1 MLFYLIRPFIRW
13 KINILLDDNK
23 QPGVVM
29 RWLLKKDNVSRKYY
43 QTLLQLEVQLREHLP
58 AETSSTDDA
67 MRRVFGKQLA
77 NEANDSKL
85 HAARNISPAYSKQD
99 KKRKLY
105 AVIIPAALI
114 LLITAVLFFRPAPE
128 QQIAYIPH
136 IPQIDIN
143 PLITQPQT
151 VDNTSSALPQSL
163 DLLAL
168 TEQVVPAGV
177 REAFRPAMVP
187 IKETYDIGKEQLLE
201 DLASLPIQPL
211 TEFSRRFYPVAS
223 NGQQNN
229 GLSENDQQENRPKT
243 ISDWLPPELFNVNW
257 LLPNQP

>member
-1 MLFYLIRPFIRW
+1 MFFYLIRFFIRW
-13 KINILLDDNK
+13 KINTLLDDNR

-58 AETSSTDDA
+58 TETTSTDDA
-67 MRRVFGKQLA
+67 SHHIFGQQLA
-77 NEANDSKL
+77 KRVYDSKSY
-85 HAARNISPAYSKQD
+85 ATRSISPAMAKRD
-99 KKRKLY
+99 KKRKSYTAIL
-105 AVIIPAALI
+105 PAALV
-114 LLITAVLFFRPAPE
+114 LLIMAVLFFRPVPE
-128 QQIAYIPH
+128 QQVVYIPH
-136 IPQIDIN
+136 TPQIYTNPPIN
-143 PLITQPQT
+143 QQQT
-151 VDNTSSALPQSL
+151 VDNTPSALPQSL

-168 TEQVVPAGV
+168 TEQVVPLGV

-223 NGQQNN
+223 NGQQNS
-229 GLSENDQQENRPKT
+229 GLPENDQQENRPKT
-243 ISDWLPPELFNVNW
+243 ISDWLNPEFFNVNW
-257 LLPNQP
+257 LLPDQQ

>member
-1 MLFYLIRPFIRW
+1 MFFYLIRPFIRW
-13 KINILLDDNK
+13 KINTLLDDNK
-23 QPGVVM
+23 QPGAVM

-43 QTLLQLEVQLREHLP
+43 QTLLQLEVQLREYLP
-58 AETSSTDDA
+58 AETISTDDA
-67 MRRVFGKQLA
+67 LYRVFGQQLA
-77 NEANDSKL
+77 KEVCDSKL
-85 HAARNISPAYSKQD
+85 HAGRSISPACSKRG
-99 KKRKLY
+99 KKRKSY
-105 AVIIPAALI
+105 AVIILAALTM
-114 LLITAVLFFRPAPE
+114 LITVVLFSLPAPE

-136 IPQIDIN
+136 TPQIDAN
-143 PLITQPQT
+143 PPTIQQQT
-151 VDNTSSALPQSL
+151 VYNTPSAFPQSL

-211 TEFSRRFYPVAS
+211 TEFSRRFYSIAS
-223 NGQQNN
+223 NVQQNS

-257 LLPNQP
+257 LIPNQP